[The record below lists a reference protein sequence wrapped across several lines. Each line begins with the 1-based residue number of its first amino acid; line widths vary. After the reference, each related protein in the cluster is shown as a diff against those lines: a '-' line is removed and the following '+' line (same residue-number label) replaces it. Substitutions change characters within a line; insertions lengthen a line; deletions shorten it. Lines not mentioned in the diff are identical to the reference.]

1 MLSKVLIKL
10 TGNIFKSFSQLTS
23 FTGLFGFYI
32 GFLIQVFTQII
43 FKYQCGDSTAAAA
56 AAAAVVVIVVIVL
69 VVLLLFVVF

>member
-1 MLSKVLIKL
+1 MKL

-43 FKYQCGDSTAAAA
+43 FKYQCGDSTTTAA
-56 AAAAVVVIVVIVL
+56 AAAAVVVVVVVIVSVVL
-69 VVLLLFVVF
+69 VVVVRM